1 VSLQFETARIEP
13 DITVVRLVGSLIA
26 GSEGHAL
33 EQLVCD
39 LVGRGEKKL
48 IFDLSGIQKIDSTGA
63 QFVIQCFMT
72 VRQAEGELR
81 FAASPPNV
89 SRLFSITRL
98 NTVLPVFETVAAA
111 SVEFELKKRA

>member
-1 VSLQFETARIEP
+1 MSLQIETTRIEP

-33 EQLVCD
+33 EQLV
-39 LVGRGEKKL
+39 LGFVGRGKKKL
-48 IFDLSGIQKIDSTGA
+48 IFDLSGVEKIDSTGA
-63 QFVIQCFMT
+63 RSVIHGFLT

-81 FAASPPNV
+81 FAAAPPSV

-98 NTVLPVFETVAAA
+98 NTVLSVYETVAAA
-111 SVEFELKKRA
+111 SVEFELKRRA